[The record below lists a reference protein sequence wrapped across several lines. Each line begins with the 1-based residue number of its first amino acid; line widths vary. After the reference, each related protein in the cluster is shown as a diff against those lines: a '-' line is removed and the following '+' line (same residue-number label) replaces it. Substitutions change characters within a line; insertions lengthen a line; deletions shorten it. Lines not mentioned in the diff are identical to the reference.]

1 MALLPQNP
9 EQQKKLLLGLVPLL
23 LLFGYYQVV
32 HTKRAL
38 EIERL
43 ETELESLETSNAA
56 AKVLAAQG
64 GPELERRLAV
74 LEEHML
80 LLEELIPDREE
91 VADLLHSMGL
101 QAQTTGVELT
111 RMAPEME
118 EQGAYY
124 TKQTYEIGIKGTYH
138 DVGQYLAQVGS
149 LPRIV
154 TPIEFKLQSNT
165 NETDRRSGSPLLSAN
180 FRIVTYIVPE
190 PAPVPVESATV
201 TNATS

>member
-1 MALLPQNP
+1 MALLPQSP
-9 EQQKKLLLGLVPLL
+9 AQQKKLLIGLVPLL
-23 LLFGYYQVV
+23 ALFGYYQLV

-38 EIERL
+38 EIQTL
-43 ETELESLETSNAA
+43 EAELEALETSNAA

-74 LEEHML
+74 LEEHMIR
-80 LLEELIPDREE
+80 LEELIPDREE
-91 VADLLHSMGL
+91 VADLLHAMGL
-101 QAQTTGVELT
+101 QAQSTGVELT
-111 RMAPEME
+111 RMAPEL
-118 EQGAYY
+118 EQAGPYY

-138 DVGQYLAQVGS
+138 RVGEYLAEVGS

-165 NETDRRSGSPLLSAN
+165 NETDRSGLPLLSAN

-190 PAPVPVESATV
+190 PAAPPVESATV
-201 TNATS
+201 ANAKS